1 MPEENPCRAI
11 FANGVPYSYRIFSY
25 NPSDITFPNT
35 SSLSEKKNEKDE
47 LLDLKGRRVRVYFNL
62 HKGQYSVQDYKT
74 KKVIAYLNEFSIK
87 NAEFKVSKKG
97 RARVIQRKQ
106 KNVHAFIVGELGDPI
121 NIPGKT
127 ITYNPYVNDTFTK
140 DNEPIFKSDFVSCEI
155 VNNKPKVVSR

>member
-1 MPEENPCRAI
+1 
-11 FANGVPYSYRIFSY
+11 
-25 NPSDITFPNT
+25 
-35 SSLSEKKNEKDE
+35 
-47 LLDLKGRRVRVYFNL
+47 LLDLKGRIVRVYFNL